1 MPSYQLP
8 VWVWPSALMLV
19 CGLALWR
26 GRDDERLA
34 AAGNLASW
42 AITLVVFKAYS
53 ADTQWYVMAVDV
65 ALLALYVWLG
75 LRSRRFW
82 PLFAAAFA
90 LLIVVTHLAHALDTG
105 VSGWAY
111 LTAALIWSYLALAAI
126 GYGAWTAP
134 YYDTETADP
143 TDAPGATLR

>member
-1 MPSYQLP
+1 
-8 VWVWPSALMLV
+8 MLV
-19 CGLALWR
+19 CVLAVWR

-42 AITLVVFKAYS
+42 AISLVVFKS
-53 ADTQWYVMAVDV
+53 QSSETQWQVMAVDV
-65 ALLALYVWLG
+65 ALLMLYVWLAM
-75 LRSRRFW
+75 RSRRFW
-82 PLFAAAFA
+82 PLFASAFA
-90 LLIVVTHLAHALDTG
+90 LLIVATHMAHALDTG

-111 LTAALIWSYLALAAI
+111 LTAALIWSYLALFAI

-134 YYDTETADP
+134 YYDTGSPDP